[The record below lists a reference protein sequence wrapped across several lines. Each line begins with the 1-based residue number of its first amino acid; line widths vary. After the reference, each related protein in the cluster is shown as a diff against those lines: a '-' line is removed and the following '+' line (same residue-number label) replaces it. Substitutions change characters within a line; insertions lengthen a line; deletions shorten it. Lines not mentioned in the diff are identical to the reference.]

1 MPPVYPL
8 QILPASWK
16 GNYPHMAKLDRAV
29 WERFLAANA
38 PTFSGFAYDVALG
51 GLVIEGLDLDE
62 PTKLGWQY
70 NTAVKIDA
78 IAFRDDE
85 AWIIEVKPEANVSA
99 FGAALAYT
107 ALCERE
113 QFISQRLIPTI
124 ICERIQPDVGWV
136 CAQVGVQVFQV

>member
-1 MPPVYPL
+1 MPPVYPIN
-8 QILPASWK
+8 ILPNTWK
-16 GNYPHMAKLDRAV
+16 GSYPHMAKLDRAI
-29 WERFLAANA
+29 WERFLTANA
-38 PTFSGFAYDVALG
+38 ATFSGFAYDVALG
-51 GLVIEGLDLDE
+51 GRVIEGLDLDD

-78 IAFRDDE
+78 VAFRDEE

-107 ALCERE
+107 VLVERE

-124 ICERIQPDVGWV
+124 VCEYIQPDVEWV
-136 CAQVGVQVFQV
+136 CQQLSVQVIKV